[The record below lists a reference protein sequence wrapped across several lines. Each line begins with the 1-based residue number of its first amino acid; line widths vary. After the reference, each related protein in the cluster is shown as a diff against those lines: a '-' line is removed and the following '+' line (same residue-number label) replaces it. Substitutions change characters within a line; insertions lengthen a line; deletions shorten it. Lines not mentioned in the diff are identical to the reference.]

1 MKRAR
6 TLKFI
11 LTAALMGIMPEI
23 AAAQLLNVSPPTDSL
38 SAFTGLGAESLWPSI
53 GQLGGT
59 LLFVLVLIWGTTWV
73 AKRLMKGRWSGAGAD
88 RMRVLER
95 LHLAPKKSVEIV
107 SIGERIL
114 VLGVTENQIGLLTEL
129 EPGELTQSD
138 AATAPT
144 AKASL
149 SAGRQH
155 ALLNEARHKLN
166 ELFRSARPSDV
177 EAAPSR

>member
-11 LTAALMGIMPEI
+11 CTAALAGITPSL
-23 AAAQLLNVSPPTDSL
+23 AAAQLLNVSAPADSMPNF
-38 SAFTGLGAESLWPSI
+38 SMLGAESIWPSI
-53 GQLGGT
+53 GQLGGA
-59 LLFVLVLIWGTTWV
+59 LIFVLALIWGTTWV

-107 SIGERIL
+107 SVGKRIL

-129 EPGELTQSD
+129 DPAELTQPNS
-138 AATAPT
+138 ATAG
-144 AKASL
+144 ASGL
-149 SAGRQH
+149 SAGRQR

-166 ELFRSARPSDV
+166 ELFRAARPADV